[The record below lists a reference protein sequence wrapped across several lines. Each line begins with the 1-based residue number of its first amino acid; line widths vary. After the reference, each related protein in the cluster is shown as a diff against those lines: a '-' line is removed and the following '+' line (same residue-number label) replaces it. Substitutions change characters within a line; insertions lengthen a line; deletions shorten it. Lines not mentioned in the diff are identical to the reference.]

1 MLLPY
6 RRRKKITINHTL
18 IDNNLNNFTI
28 LISINNDLDI
38 GTNSKSNGDDIRF
51 TLDDGTTEINYE
63 IEDFTIFNSKAIG
76 NFWVK
81 IPFLSSIENT
91 IIFIYYG
98 YQNAIKG
105 SNPNSVWDNNYLM
118 VLHMNDYNNN
128 SVADSTIYGRNGNKL
143 ATNEPNEVDAKIG
156 KGQEFDGIDDYIE
169 IPTNFNIFDG
179 TVPFSISFWFYMN
192 NNDQDSNFIIGF
204 LGERNIFIE
213 LLSNNRLRLRINPD
227 NGWFDIFTT
236 NSLDIQTWYFIYITY
251 NNTIGYSL
259 YINDELYDTN
269 SNTNGI
275 GERNAASWIGGWIQS
290 NDRYFDGIIDE
301 IRVSNITRTS
311 SWIKTSY
318 HSENNDL
325 INISSEIKKRFIKTL
340 NGISSKN
347 IKKINGI
354 NVI

>member
-1 MLLPY
+1 MLTGY
-6 RRRKKITINHTL
+6 TTRKKITINHNL
-18 IDNNLNNFTI
+18 IDEDLINFPI
-28 LISINNDLDI
+28 RIFINNDEDI
-38 GTNSKSNGDDIRF
+38 GKYTKFNGDDIRF
-51 TLDDGTTEINYE
+51 TSNNGKTELKYE
-63 IEDFTIFNSKAIG
+63 IEDFVINNGLAIG

-81 IPFLSSIENT
+81 IPFISSLEDT
-91 IIFIYYG
+91 IIYIYYG
-98 YQNAIKG
+98 NFAANK
-105 SNPNSVWDNNYLM
+105 SENSINVWDNNYLM
-118 VLHMNDYNNN
+118 VLHMNDNNITII
-128 SVADSTIYGRNGNKL
+128 DSTLYERNGTKKNV
-143 ATNEPNEVDAKIG
+143 NEPNKVDAKIG

-236 NSLDIQTWYFIYITY
+236 NSLYIQTWYFIYITY